1 MLKIDIKKLKKLEQK
16 NLKNN
21 MKVESKLSEKQC
33 EHINNF
39 LLDDLGIEDQTD
51 LAILITLLLQK
62 GGSNKNAVN
71 TVSVE
76 YKKHTLQ
83 ATKLLEAIK
92 KFKTNGTV
100 RQYAR
105 AMADIVATVALEL
118 EIEGDLANQIRL
130 QKPEITTEEAVWC
143 SNFQTRN
150 PKCPESVREW
160 LKNNLESRF
169 RKK

>member
-1 MLKIDIKKLKKLEQK
+1 MLKIDVEKLKTFEHK
-16 NLKNN
+16 NIKNIG
-21 MKVESKLSEKQC
+21 KIESKLSEKQC

-39 LLDDLGIEDQTD
+39 LIDDLNIEDETD

-76 YKKHTLQ
+76 YNKYTLH

-92 KFKTNGTV
+92 KFKTNGTI

-118 EIEGDLANQIRL
+118 KIEGDLANQIRL
-130 QKPEITTEEAVWC
+130 HKPEITIEEAVWC

-150 PKCPESVREW
+150 PKCPESIREL
-160 LKNNLESRF
+160 LKDNLESRF
-169 RKK
+169 RRK

>member
-1 MLKIDIKKLKKLEQK
+1 MFIFIKDIKNIGKI
-16 NLKNN
+16 
-21 MKVESKLSEKQC
+21 ESKLSEKQC

-39 LLDDLGIEDQTD
+39 LIDNLNIEDETD
-51 LAILITLLLQK
+51 FAILITLLLQK

-76 YKKHTLQ
+76 YNKYTLH

-92 KFKTNGTV
+92 KFKTNGTI

-105 AMADIVATVALEL
+105 TMADVVTTVALEL
-118 EIEGDLANQIRL
+118 KIEGDLANQIRL
-130 QKPEITTEEAVWC
+130 HKPELTIEEAVWC

-150 PKCPESVREW
+150 PKCPESIREL